1 MANLR
6 IAELDFDAIKQ
17 NLKTFLQSQ
26 SEFTDYDFEGSGLSI
41 LLDVLAYN
49 THYNAYLANMLAN
62 EMFLDS
68 AVKRSSAVSI
78 AKHLG
83 YTPGSTKAPRAV
95 VSMRV
100 NEPSGSPTF
109 LTLEE
114 NTAFNIS
121 LDNQNFTFYN
131 LESITISKSDDTY
144 IFPEREIFEGT
155 LIEQT
160 FVVTDPGPSEKFVI
174 PSTSVDIDTIKV
186 TVQNSFTDSTSSS
199 YTISKDITGVNDQSK
214 VFFVEENPLEK
225 FQLFFGDGVIG
236 KKLSVGNIINVT
248 YLNTNGSAANS
259 SNLISQ
265 SFTTST
271 IGGSS
276 SVVVSTITNPFGGA
290 EKEEINSIR
299 FNAPLI
305 NAAKNRAVTA
315 ADYKALIDN
324 NFGEAESIAVWGGEE
339 NDPPAFGKVF
349 ISLKPFDGTQISPQ
363 SKENLLLDILRDR
376 KVLGVT
382 PEFVDPVYLYVGLAI
397 DVVFNPGLT
406 TKTSNL
412 IKQNVNDAVNSY
424 FNTYLKKFDEDFNKS
439 FLLKN
444 ILNSDS
450 SIVSVNIQVKLQKR
464 ENALLNDENSFI
476 SDSRLKFNNA
486 IKPGSFFSSKFYIVT
501 SNVETLCKITDIPDT
516 SIPSDIG
523 TGTLKL
529 QNAVTG
535 QTLQS
540 NIGTVNYGT
549 GDVIVFT
556 FTPTALPNTVS
567 DLRFTSTIQ
576 ETDHN
581 ITVNRNEILL
591 LDDSTKNG
599 TGGIEAG
606 LTINVTIP

>member
-144 IFPEREIFEGT
+144 IFPEIEIFEGT

-606 LTINVTIP
+606 LTINVTTP

>member
-6 IAELDFDAIKQ
+6 IAELDFDTIKQ

-26 SEFTDYDFEGSGLSI
+26 NEFTDYDFEGSGLSI

-83 YTPGSTKAPRAV
+83 YTPASSKSSKAV
-95 VSMRV
+95 VSVRV
-100 NEPSGSPTF
+100 NNPTGSPTF
-109 LTLEE
+109 LTIEE

-121 LDNQNFTFYN
+121 LDNENYTFYN
-131 LESITISKSDDTY
+131 LEPITISKSDDTY
-144 IFPEREIFEGT
+144 IFTEVEIFEGT

-160 FVVTDPGPSEKFVI
+160 FVVTDPGPNEKFVI
-174 PSTSVDIDTIKV
+174 PSTNIDIDTIRV
-186 TVQNSFTDSTSSS
+186 TVQNSFTDSTSAS
-199 YTISKDITGVNDQSK
+199 YTLSKDITGISDESK
-214 VFFVEENPLEK
+214 VFFIEENPQERY
-225 FQLFFGDGVIG
+225 QIFFGDGVIG

-248 YLNTNGSAANS
+248 YLNTNGSVANS
-259 SNLISQ
+259 SNIISQ
-265 SFTTST
+265 SFTTSS

-290 EKEEINSIR
+290 EKEGIESIR

-315 ADYKALIDN
+315 TDYKALIDN
-324 NFGEAESIAVWGGEE
+324 NFSEAESVAVWGGEE
-339 NDPPAFGKVF
+339 NDPPSFGKVF

-363 SKENLLLDILRDR
+363 SKENLLLDLLRDR

-382 PEFVDPVYLYVGLAI
+382 PEFVDPVYLYVGLVI

-406 TKTSNL
+406 TKTSDL

-424 FNTYLKKFDEDFNKS
+424 FNTYLKKFDVDFNKS

-464 ENALLNDENSFI
+464 ESAVLNDENSFI

-486 IKPGSFFSSKFYIVT
+486 IKPGSFFSSKFYIT
-501 SNVETLCKITDIPDT
+501 SSNVDTLCKISDVPDT
-516 SIPSDIG
+516 AVPSDIG

-529 QNAVTG
+529 LNAVTG

-540 NIGTVNYGT
+540 NIGSVNYGT
-549 GDVIVFT
+549 GDVTVFA
-556 FTPTALPNTVS
+556 FTPTSLPNTVS
-567 DLRFTSTIQ
+567 DLRFTTTIQ

-599 TGGIEAG
+599 VGGIESG
-606 LTINVTIP
+606 LTINVTTP